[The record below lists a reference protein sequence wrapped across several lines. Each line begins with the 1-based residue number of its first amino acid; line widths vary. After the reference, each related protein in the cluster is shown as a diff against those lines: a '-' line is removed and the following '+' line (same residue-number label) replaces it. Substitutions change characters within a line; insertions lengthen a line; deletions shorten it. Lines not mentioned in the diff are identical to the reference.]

1 MQHAGSG
8 LQGREGGPLLRA
20 LHPLV
25 RNGACLRSG
34 DIDRHAKKQR
44 MERRLLKTRLLV
56 FVFVFF
62 PQKNILA
69 EKKCLPKVAKYFKN
83 ILIAFL
89 G

>member
-1 MQHAGSG
+1 MEHAGSG
-8 LQGREGGPLLRA
+8 LQDREGGPLLRA

-62 PQKNILA
+62 PKKISWQKRS
-69 EKKCLPKVAKYFKN
+69 
-83 ILIAFL
+83 AFL
-89 G
+89 R